1 MAGATARAID
11 GLYNLESS
19 VYARIVTD
27 MADAVI
33 GIDQHHVIRLCNPA
47 AETLFGWSCQDM
59 IGKPVNML
67 IPERFHDAHH
77 GSIRTFREETQHARY
92 MGNRKSFILGETRAG
107 REISL
112 GATILNVPDKD
123 APLMVAIVRDL
134 TERLEHQGELQR
146 LANTDPLSG
155 ALNRRAF
162 RHVAETEIHNS
173 RLRNQPTALILFD
186 IDHFKC
192 VNDRHGH
199 QTGDRV
205 ICAFTDLL
213 RTSLRAHDVLG
224 RWGGEEFIVLLPS
237 ASLDQ
242 AISVSER
249 IRRAVENAAF
259 GLESEIDLR
268 LTTSAGV
275 THAHESE
282 TLDGFIRRA
291 DVALY
296 AAKANGRNR
305 VFIFGVEHEDAVPFQ
320 GCENNHP

>member
-1 MAGATARAID
+1 MAGAAVRAID
-11 GLYNLESS
+11 DLHNHDGN

-33 GIDQHHVIRLCNPA
+33 GIDRHHVIRLCNPA
-47 AETLFGWSCQDM
+47 AETLFGWKREEI
-59 IGKPVNML
+59 IGKPVNLL
-67 IPERFHDAHH
+67 IPERFHQSHR
-77 GSIRTFREETQHARY
+77 GNVESFRGETAHARY
-92 MGNRKSFILGETRAG
+92 MGNRKGFILGQTRTG
-107 REISL
+107 QEISL
-112 GATILNVPDKD
+112 GATILNVADEGE
-123 APLMVAIVRDL
+123 PLMVAIIRDL

-162 RHVAETEIHNS
+162 RDVAETEIHNS
-173 RLRNQPTALILFD
+173 RLRNHPTALILFD
-186 IDHFKC
+186 IDHFKG
-192 VNDRHGH
+192 VNDQHGH
-199 QTGDRV
+199 HTGDRV
-205 ICAFTDLL
+205 ICEFTDLL

-242 AISVSER
+242 ATSVSER

-259 GLESEIDLR
+259 GLESDIELR
-268 LTTSAGV
+268 LTISAGV

-291 DVALY
+291 DLALY
-296 AAKANGRNR
+296 AAKESGRNR
-305 VFIFGVEHEDAVPFQ
+305 VFFLGVGHDEAKPFAHT
-320 GCENNHP
+320 EERNP